1 MLADKYKFMLIEIIN
16 RYIPNAKIYLFGSRA
31 KSSCDSGSDID
42 LALDAG
48 AKIDIK
54 LLLDIADAIS
64 NSTMPYFVDLVDV
77 HAIDETFYTS
87 IKKDLIPWKL

>member
-16 RYIPNAKIYLFGSRA
+16 RYLPSAKIYLFGSRA

-48 AKIDIK
+48 KKIEIK
-54 LLLDIADAIS
+54 VLLDIADAIS
-64 NSTMPYFVDLVDV
+64 ESTIPYFVDLVDV
-77 HAIDETFYTS
+77 RAVDEAFYAS
-87 IKKDLIPWKL
+87 IKKDLIPWK